1 MAARALKRIQKDIKD
16 IHDSTQDL
24 KDNGIYV
31 HINDEN
37 MKEVYAMFVG
47 REKTPYHHGFYF
59 IKFIYPDD
67 YPMSPPKAFY
77 CTQGVLQGAGQIRFN
92 PNLYTCGKV
101 CLSMLNTWQ
110 GPGWVPT
117 NTIMNVFM
125 AIQALVLNETP
136 LHNEPGYA
144 GLSAHDPAIQAYNRL
159 IEYANCNIAILEM
172 MIRPPR
178 GFEVFIP
185 VMEEYFVTHFQEIM
199 SHIENLRSNV
209 SPIKTSAYSQVN
221 ITPNY
226 DQTIVRMNEYYARF
240 NKKVDSSVVESTPLP
255 ENVFKVTKKRKAKE
269 EQPVL
274 SENDVKVGAGAGAAS
289 QTLDD
294 EELANM
300 LAISQM
306 LDEDDQENQ
315 N

>member
-1 MAARALKRIQKDIKD
+1 MASRALKRIQKDIKD

-24 KDNGIYV
+24 KDNGVYV
-31 HINDEN
+31 HVNDEN

-59 IKFIYPDD
+59 IKFTYPDD

-77 CTQGVLQGAGQIRFN
+77 CTQGILQGAGQIRFN

-136 LHNEPGYA
+136 LHNEPGYT

-178 GFEVFIP
+178 GFEAFLP

-199 SHIENLRSNV
+199 THIENLRTNSV
-209 SPIKTSAYSQVN
+209 SIKTSAYGAIN

-226 DQTIVRMNEYYARF
+226 DQIIVRMNEYYARF
-240 NKKVDSSVVESTPLP
+240 NKKVDSSLAVVENIFKFSET
-255 ENVFKVTKKRKAKE
+255 ENV
-269 EQPVL
+269 
-274 SENDVKVGAGAGAAS
+274 SVKPSTSTSQSGADAAAGASLA
-289 QTLDD
+289 TKILND

-300 LAISQM
+300 LAISQI
-306 LDEDDQENQ
+306 LDEDDQEN
-315 N
+315 